1 MMQLLNGDLLRSIR
15 VLVVDDYEDWRN
27 QVRLVLHF
35 RGTIPIEASRSRPL
49 RKGSSVADRGDQ
61 GGRRIAGRSMMGH
74 PCTEKRARIE
84 PNRSRYVSI
93 SCTCSRRRSTEHS

>member
-35 RGTIPIEASRSRPL
+35 RGTIPIEASRSHPL
-49 RKGSSVADRGDQ
+49 RKAVPLPIAPTRAVAVSR
-61 GGRRIAGRSMMGH
+61 AGR
-74 PCTEKRARIE
+74 
-84 PNRSRYVSI
+84 
-93 SCTCSRRRSTEHS
+93 